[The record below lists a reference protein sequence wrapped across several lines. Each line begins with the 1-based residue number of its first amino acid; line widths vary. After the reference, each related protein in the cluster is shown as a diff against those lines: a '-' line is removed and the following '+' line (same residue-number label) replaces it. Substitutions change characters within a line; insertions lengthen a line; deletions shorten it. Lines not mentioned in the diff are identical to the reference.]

1 MMNIVITGASSGI
14 GAALATSLA
23 SEHRILAIARSAK
36 ALEELAALHSNIVA
50 FPADISKLTES
61 QFSSCLNSAGWT
73 NVDVLVNN
81 AGLLINK
88 PFLNLTDADWQ
99 EVYQTNVLAVAHL
112 IRLTFPYLK
121 KSKSPH
127 IVNISSMGGVQG
139 SIKFP
144 GLSAYSSSK
153 GALTI
158 LTECLAEEFK
168 EENIRVNTLA
178 LGSVQTPMLAKAFP
192 GYQASLNPAEMAKM
206 ISWFVTEGSGFFNG
220 KTIPVASET
229 P

>member
-14 GAALATSLA
+14 GADLTTILA

-36 ALEELAALHSNIVA
+36 TLHEFATANANITA
-50 FPADISKLTES
+50 FPADISNITES
-61 QFSSCLNSAGWT
+61 QFSSFLNSAGWSHI
-73 NVDVLVNN
+73 DVLINN
-81 AGLLINK
+81 AGSLINK
-88 PFLNLTDADWQ
+88 PFLKLTDADWS
-99 EVYQTNVLAVAHL
+99 EVYQTNVFAVAHL
-112 IRLTFPYLK
+112 IRIAFPYLK

-139 SIKFP
+139 SVKFP

-192 GYQASLNPAEMAKM
+192 RYKASLTSEEMANM
-206 ISWFVTEGSGFFNG
+206 IAWFVKEGAVYFNG
-220 KTIPVASET
+220 KTIPVASDT